1 MTRYEAAVSTHVAL
15 GEPRGP
21 AFSRADQLVIQFDG
35 RAFVWHDLRQPE
47 SDGVDPVVTTMVDD
61 ATDSGSEMLA
71 TKRFISALSFVT
83 DQPMAIGVTAA
94 AGFKGELDRP
104 LLGQPA
110 LAATVI
116 VRAPTAIDVSAD
128 ERLRLVLGLFRE
140 GRAANSPFYGFL
152 ALYNAL
158 DAAFD
163 NNERQR
169 KRVHRPRG
177 RGVGTDREGMGRLP
191 ARRASQR
198 GRARRPAAR
207 QGGARP
213 RRLSGSVTAG
223 TIVGG
228 GGCARAQ
235 ASRGTMAR
243 RRDGHLVIVR
253 RRAR

>member
-1 MTRYEAAVSTHVAL
+1 MTRYEAAVSTHVAF
-15 GEPRGP
+15 GEPGGP

-71 TKRFISALSFVT
+71 TNRFISALSFVT
-83 DQPMAIGVTAA
+83 DQPMAIGVNAA

-128 ERLRLVLGLFRE
+128 GRLRLVLGLFRE

-169 KRVHRPRG
+169 NAFIATRSWSRHRPRRDG
-177 RGVGTDREGMGRLP
+177 PTSCKTSFATRSRTPSGGQ
-191 ARRASQR
+191 ARRCSTPTTFGIGHGWDDRRRWWLRSCASES
-198 GRARRPAAR
+198 GDDGPAA
-207 QGGARP
+207 
-213 RRLSGSVTAG
+213 
-223 TIVGG
+223 
-228 GGCARAQ
+228 
-235 ASRGTMAR
+235 
-243 RRDGHLVIVR
+243 
-253 RRAR
+253 

>member
-1 MTRYEAAVSTHVAL
+1 MTRYEAAVSTHVTF
-15 GEPRGP
+15 GEPGGP

-71 TKRFISALSFVT
+71 TNRFISTLSFVT

-116 VRAPTAIDVSAD
+116 VHAPTAIDVSAD

-169 KRVHRPRG
+169 NAFIDHEVVESAPTADFLQDELRNAVAHAVRRPGKAVLDPDDFRDRSRLGRSSEVVAALVRKRVGG
-177 RGVGTDREGMGRLP
+177 RWPGGVT
-191 ARRASQR
+191 
-198 GRARRPAAR
+198 
-207 QGGARP
+207 
-213 RRLSGSVTAG
+213 VTW
-223 TIVGG
+223 
-228 GGCARAQ
+228 
-235 ASRGTMAR
+235 
-243 RRDGHLVIVR
+243 
-253 RRAR
+253 